1 MQYIKKKLAFEYIGM
16 VGGILGSIF
25 GTSNFVYSLVGNS
38 SLTNIPISILI
49 TVLSTVGTVL
59 LFSINSKT
67 KEYMDSLEIELY
79 NVKQLKNTYNP
90 YNDQV
95 MP

>member
-1 MQYIKKKLAFEYIGM
+1 MVLDYLTIKHKIIIFISLCILSASIGFQ
-16 VGGILGSIF
+16 V
-25 GTSNFVYSLVGNS
+25 
-38 SLTNIPISILI
+38 
-49 TVLSTVGTVL
+49 
-59 LFSINSKT
+59 